1 MASRR
6 VEISSDRCGEEDVS
20 GLGKEVNKRL
30 FLTNKERFKWSGS
43 FESLKSHIE
52 DLLDTKT
59 RWTSPWGG
67 CKLFDNCEVAIR
79 WYPNFSLILKGCD
92 SDNIKI
98 RLLTLVEENS
108 NELNSGGDEGSIV
121 FDKNSADNS
130 DNEGDCTFIP
140 TAIKCLEWTSS
151 TMKRTRQSMS

>member
-59 RWTSPWGG
+59 RWTSP
-67 CKLFDNCEVAIR
+67 
-79 WYPNFSLILKGCD
+79 
-92 SDNIKI
+92 
-98 RLLTLVEENS
+98 
-108 NELNSGGDEGSIV
+108 
-121 FDKNSADNS
+121 
-130 DNEGDCTFIP
+130 
-140 TAIKCLEWTSS
+140 
-151 TMKRTRQSMS
+151 